1 VLLCES
7 YVHRMQRT
15 LALFA
20 GALLT
25 VASCSSS
32 DEAASDTGDVVDT
45 TAESDAGET
54 VESAE
59 TNVPADGDAELAC
72 ADPVGMTASVEILDQ
87 PCLGETGLMVVGGVS
102 TAECSAGTVV
112 WNDNAWGYVD
122 EPLQPAETWP
132 GNIASTDSEP
142 SGFDAAGCQ

>member
-1 VLLCES
+1 MGES
-7 YVHRMQRT
+7 YVQPMQRT
-15 LALFA
+15 LALFV

-32 DEAASDTGDVVDT
+32 DEATSDTGDVVDT
-45 TAESDAGET
+45 TEALEAS
-54 VESAE
+54 E
-59 TNVPADGDAELAC
+59 TNVPADSDVELAC
-72 ADPVGMTASVEILDQ
+72 ADLVGMTASVEILDQ

-102 TAECSAGTVV
+102 TAECSAGTMV
-112 WNDNAWGYVD
+112 WNDTAWGYVG
-122 EPLQPAETWP
+122 EPLQPADTWP